1 MDSQSEN
8 AVSPAD
14 LRPDT
19 FYVYVIGVHG
29 LDTFTVAPHSKKTIV
44 GTYVGVHAPSGK
56 LIFNLN
62 GNHIHVP
69 LKTYE
74 LYYKESIFGVKHAV
88 HGWMEDSQ
96 KDLYRSQN
104 LHYTS
109 MRGVSAFVPVEPP
122 ANLGLVVIQ
131 RDLIQGYSYKA
142 CDGRRS
148 HVDGLYY
155 VDGTFKV
162 LGVYKGKES
171 YKTFQGGHSEV
182 YMFEDREGRLFKH
195 YLNPNGT
202 SCFQQMNA

>member
-1 MDSQSEN
+1 MESQSEN

-14 LRPDT
+14 LRPGT
-19 FYVYVIGVHG
+19 FYVHVIGVHG

-44 GTYVGVHAPSGK
+44 GAYVGTHSPTGK

-62 GNHIHVP
+62 GNNVHVP

-96 KDLYRSQN
+96 KDLYHSEN

-122 ANLGLVVIQ
+122 ANLDLVVIQ
-131 RDLIQGYSYKA
+131 RDLIEGHSYKT
-142 CDGRRS
+142 CDGRRN

-155 VDGTFKV
+155 ADGPFTV
-162 LGVYKGKES
+162 LGVYNGKES
-171 YKTFQGGHSEV
+171 YNTFQGGHGEM
-182 YMFEDREGRLFKH
+182 YKFEDNTGRLFKY
-195 YLNPNGT
+195 YLNLNGT